1 MVREARSRAQLTQA
15 ALASLSGTSQ
25 STLAAYESGA
35 KSPSARTLD
44 RIVRAAGFSL
54 EIFLRPAPAARGA
67 LLADLRHE
75 SDRIM
80 ISARHHGIRNVRVFG
95 SAARGEET
103 PHSDIDLLVDFDA
116 VRRGIVPLAGFA
128 HDVEEIMG
136 RSVDVTTVQ
145 LLRDR
150 VRSRALREAVPL

>member
-1 MVREARSRAQLTQA
+1 
-15 ALASLSGTSQ
+15 
-25 STLAAYESGA
+25 
-35 KSPSARTLD
+35 
-44 RIVRAAGFSL
+44 
-54 EIFLRPAPAARGA
+54 
-67 LLADLRHE
+67 
-75 SDRIM
+75 M